1 VPAGEAAPLEQP
13 SLEADGQ
20 EEHERQHKRGP
31 HPACLPRPG
40 QCAAA
45 AGYGPSEHPG
55 PAYPL
60 NHPAPASETAA
71 DGQELTSADAP
82 FRQAAGPATAAVLA
96 CTHLS
101 LATSLGGTS
110 IA

>member
-1 VPAGEAAPLEQP
+1 VTCSGYQNGR
-13 SLEADGQ
+13 ADQ
-20 EEHERQHKRGP
+20 EDHDH
-31 HPACLPRPG
+31 PG
-40 QCAAA
+40 QQ
-45 AGYGPSEHPG
+45 AGLDPVNAPPQRVAVPSEHPG

-71 DGQELTSADAP
+71 DGQELTSAGTP
-82 FRQAAGPATAAVLA
+82 FRQPAVPATAAVLA

-101 LATSLGGTS
+101 LASSLGGTS